1 MNLEGSIVSLRNS
14 QYVMK
19 NDKCWRRA
27 SSSIMLEHPD
37 NSDDP
42 GSRITLYDEYS
53 CNMFCELDSVRYMK
67 RMLAMHWKLDTAE
80 IDLFW
85 KSNNEDLYQ
94 MIPEIKFEKGHK
106 TRESTI
112 NDILSKGGELYWRFK
127 AKPSDPVAKKEEES
141 KPSDPVA
148 KKKSDPV
155 AKKEENPITKP
166 KTYMGMK
173 GIYIDVDIKEE
184 EKPKEEEDEAAEED
198 EETEEEE
205 ESEEDEEG
213 NEDEAEKK
221 GKSDEAEE
229 EGKEDE
235 AEAPM
240 QEEAE
245 A

>member
-1 MNLEGSIVSLRNS
+1 
-14 QYVMK
+14 
-19 NDKCWRRA
+19 
-27 SSSIMLEHPD
+27 MLEKDLPHHLQH
-37 NSDDP
+37 SDYDD
-42 GSRITLYDEYS
+42 RRVTLYDEY
-53 CNMFCELDSVRYMK
+53 CFNACYELDSVRDME
-67 RMLAMHWKLDTAE
+67 RILAKALRLDTDK
-80 IDLFW
+80 IDLYW
-85 KSNNEDLYQ
+85 KSNDDDFYQ
-94 MIPEIKFEKGHK
+94 MIPKDKFEMGHK
-106 TRESTI
+106 TRENTI
-112 NDILSKGGELYWRFK
+112 NDILSKGSKLYWRFK
-127 AKPSDPVAKKEEES
+127 S

-148 KKKSDPV
+148 KRKSDPV

-184 EKPKEEEDEAAEED
+184 EKPKEEEDEAEED

-235 AEAPM
+235 AEA
-240 QEEAE
+240 QA
-245 A
+245 